1 MIEQVVIQT
10 NKLPYEK
17 KEIFPGCDQFT
28 EFVVDF
34 VRKTK
39 SFFSMKGITP
49 RTFEDVIGPD
59 KRPANETFLWEY
71 FVRIEGYEP
80 SGPKSKWFK
89 MMF

>member
-1 MIEQVVIQT
+1 
-10 NKLPYEK
+10 
-17 KEIFPGCDQFT
+17 
-28 EFVVDF
+28 
-34 VRKTK
+34 
-39 SFFSMKGITP
+39 MKGITP

-80 SGPKSKWFK
+80 SGPKSKKFR